1 MSDQKLYKM
10 RTVTSATGFSPAV
23 LRAWERRHGLLH
35 PRRGPGGHRLFTKDD
50 LTLLKLVRRRMREG
64 RSIGELALTGRDE
77 LLAEARAL
85 TPVGT
90 PPAPTSEG
98 PTTMAALQA
107 RTIDAALALNGP
119 GIEQALDE
127 AFALVAPTQVIAQ
140 LIEPVT
146 RKIGDHWAQGT
157 CGVAHEHLLSGVFK
171 HRLRKL
177 VETAS
182 QRSTSRPPVLFAC
195 LPDEQH
201 DLGLL
206 TLAYRC
212 AQHGVQPC
220 YLGPSLPF
228 EDLETACNQVQPSA
242 VVLSVTRRA
251 LYDSHRSH
259 LIDFTRRQGTGTRIL
274 IGGQGTPLEDTGLT
288 NQGGLL
294 LGGELSIENL
304 LSELVG

>member
-90 PPAPTSEG
+90 PPAPPAEG

-228 EDLETACNQVQPSA
+228 EDLKTACNQVQPSA

-259 LIDFTRRQGTGTRIL
+259 LVDFTRRRGTGTRIL